1 MGNHT
6 ILNPDTFRTN
16 VQKHIYSIFEKNTKS
31 QNIPLLTYLS
41 KNIEIGVF
49 NFTIKESVIKK
60 TIKKW
65 ENPIFVHIYMD
76 KLRSVNINI
85 KETIIINNLIMMKIR
100 PHDIAFMTHQELNP
114 EKWEKL
120 IELKYKRDESKFNVV
135 VQPSTDVY
143 VCRKCKSRKC
153 TYSAQQ
159 TRSSDEPMTIYV
171 SCLNCGKNW
180 AC

>member
-1 MGNHT
+1 MHSIHDPIQFRSNIIHVLEN
-6 ILNPDTFRTN
+6 ILTGTN
-16 VQKHIYSIFEKNTKS
+16 EHDMRYIT
-31 QNIPLLTYLS
+31 QNIEKSVY
-41 KNIEIGVF
+41 NY
-49 NFTIKESVIKK
+49 TIKESVNKK

-65 ENPIFVHIYMD
+65 ENPIFVHIYVD
-76 KLRSVNINI
+76 KLRSIFM
-85 KETIIINNLIMMKIR
+85 NLKNKKILDKIVSLEIS
-100 PHDIAFMTHQELNP
+100 PQDVAFMTHQELNP
-114 EKWEKL
+114 ENWKML
-120 IELKYKRDESKFNVV
+120 LDLKYKRDESKFNVII
-135 VQPSTDVY
+135 QPSTDVY

>member
-1 MGNHT
+1 MRSP
-6 ILNPDTFRTN
+6 LDFRAN
-16 VQKHIYSIFEKNTKS
+16 IIFRIACIFQDQIIDNEFIDYLS
-31 QNIPLLTYLS
+31 QNIEKS
-41 KNIEIGVF
+41 VF
-49 NFTIKESVIKK
+49 NYAIKDTASKK

-65 ENPIFVHIYMD
+65 ENPIFVQIYID
-76 KLRSVNINI
+76 KLRSVFSNLKNIDVVH
-85 KETIIINNLIMMKIR
+85 KLASGHFLPSK
-100 PHDIAFMTHQELNP
+100 IAFMTHQELNP
-114 EKWEKL
+114 ENWRIL
-120 IELKYKRDESKFNVV
+120 LELKQKRDESKFNVV
-135 VQPSTDVY
+135 IQPSTDVY

>member
-1 MGNHT
+1 MYSIHD
-6 ILNPDTFRTN
+6 PATFRRNIIHAIENIFT
-16 VQKHIYSIFEKNTKS
+16 HIQLSEQSVFYIT
-31 QNIPLLTYLS
+31 QNIEKSVY
-41 KNIEIGVF
+41 NY
-49 NFTIKESVIKK
+49 TIKESVIKK

-65 ENPIFVHIYMD
+65 ENPIFVQIYVD
-76 KLRSVNINI
+76 KLRSIFM
-85 KETIIINNLIMMKIR
+85 NLKNKKIVDKIVSSELS
-100 PHDIAFMTHQELNP
+100 PQNIAFMTHQDLNP
-114 EKWEKL
+114 ESWKML
-120 IELKYKRDESKFNVV
+120 LDLKYKRDESKFNVII
-135 VQPSTDVY
+135 QPSTDVY

>member
-1 MGNHT
+1 MR
-6 ILNPDTFRTN
+6 NPALFRQN
-16 VQKHIYSIFEKNTKS
+16 IRSRIASVFRKKKEDGEDFVSYLS
-31 QNIPLLTYLS
+31 QNI
-41 KNIEIGVF
+41 EISVF
-49 NFTIKESVIKK
+49 NYAIQDTMSKK

-65 ENPIFVHIYMD
+65 ENPIFVQIYID
-76 KLRSVNINI
+76 KLRSVFS
-85 KETIIINNLIMMKIR
+85 NLKNKDVVCKLLSGQFKPSEM
-100 PHDIAFMTHQELNP
+100 AFMTHQQLNP
-114 EKWEKL
+114 ENWRFL
-120 IELKYKRDESKFNVV
+120 LELKQKRDESKFNVV
-135 VQPSTDVY
+135 IEPSTDVY

>member
-1 MGNHT
+1 MYT
-6 ILNPDTFRTN
+6 IHDPIRFRN
-16 VQKHIYSIFEKNTKS
+16 NIVCAIKDIFITRSSLIHED
-31 QNIPLLTYLS
+31 ILYYIIH
-41 KNIEIGVF
+41 NIEKSVY
-49 NFTIKESVIKK
+49 NYTIKESVIKK

-65 ENPIFVHIYMD
+65 ENPIFVHIYVD
-76 KLRSVNINI
+76 KLRSIYMNLKNTIVIDNII
-85 KETIIINNLIMMKIR
+85 SLTIS
-100 PHDIAFMTHQELNP
+100 PQHVAFMTHQELNP
-114 EKWEKL
+114 ESWKL
-120 IELKYKRDESKFNVV
+120 LLDLKYKRDESKFNVII
-135 VQPSTDVY
+135 QPSTDVY

>member
-1 MGNHT
+1 MGTMYVIHDPNQFRCNIVT
-6 ILNPDTFRTN
+6 ILEN
-16 VQKHIYSIFEKNTKS
+16 IFIHSNLSSSLSYYIT
-31 QNIPLLTYLS
+31 QNIEKSIY
-41 KNIEIGVF
+41 NY
-49 NFTIKESVIKK
+49 TIKESVVKK

-65 ENPIFVHIYMD
+65 ENPIFVHIYID
-76 KLRSVNINI
+76 KLRSIFMNLKNTMILH
-85 KETIIINNLIMMKIR
+85 KIITFEIM
-100 PHDIAFMTHQELNP
+100 PQNIAFMTHQELNP
-114 EKWEKL
+114 ENWKIL
-120 IELKYKRDESKFNVV
+120 LDLKYKRDESKFNVII
-135 VQPSTDVY
+135 QPSTDVY